1 MAREIIITAKD
12 ASPPDLSEMTVR
24 RPRVNPE
31 LILGVISPILILAIW
46 EGLVRA
52 GRLNALFFPP
62 PTVVFQTMYRMT
74 LSGDLPAE
82 VGVSLR
88 RVLYG
93 FVLGA
98 APAVVIGLS
107 MGWSRRVRAFVEPII
122 AATYPVP
129 KIALL
134 PMIMLIFGIGEMSK
148 IVIIAVGTF
157 FPAAINAT
165 AGVLGIPPT
174 FFEVARNFGA
184 GRFKTFTR
192 VVLPGSLPIV
202 FTGLRLGFGMA
213 LLLVVAAE
221 FVAAREGVGAMIWL
235 AWQTLRTERLYAG
248 IVAWAAIGL
257 ISTRGLQRLERR
269 LVRWSR

>member
-1 MAREIIITAKD
+1 MAREIIISTKD
-12 ASPPDLSEMTVR
+12 ATPPDLSEMAVR

-31 LILGVISPILILAIW
+31 LILGIISPILILALW

-107 MGWSRRVRAFVEPII
+107 LGW
-122 AATYPVP
+122 
-129 KIALL
+129 
-134 PMIMLIFGIGEMSK
+134 
-148 IVIIAVGTF
+148 
-157 FPAAINAT
+157 
-165 AGVLGIPPT
+165 
-174 FFEVARNFGA
+174 A
-184 GRFKTFTR
+184 GRGR
-192 VVLPGSLPIV
+192 
-202 FTGLRLGFGMA
+202 
-213 LLLVVAAE
+213 
-221 FVAAREGVGAMIWL
+221 GAS
-235 AWQTLRTERLYAG
+235 RP
-248 IVAWAAIGL
+248 
-257 ISTRGLQRLERR
+257 SRGLPCPGACPSSSPACGWVSAWPCCWWWRR
-269 LVRWSR
+269 SSWRRARAWGRWSGWAGRRCRPGG

>member
-1 MAREIIITAKD
+1 MAREIIITTKD
-12 ASPPDLSEMTVR
+12 ASPPDVTELAVS
-24 RPRVNPE
+24 RPRVSLE
-31 LILGVISPILILAIW
+31 LILGLISPILILAIW

-122 AATYPVP
+122 APTHPVA

-134 PMIMLIFGIGEMSK
+134 
-148 IVIIAVGTF
+148 
-157 FPAAINAT
+157 
-165 AGVLGIPPT
+165 
-174 FFEVARNFGA
+174 
-184 GRFKTFTR
+184 
-192 VVLPGSLPIV
+192 
-202 FTGLRLGFGMA
+202 
-213 LLLVVAAE
+213 
-221 FVAAREGVGAMIWL
+221 AMIL
-235 AWQTLRTERLYAG
+235 
-248 IVAWAAIGL
+248 
-257 ISTRGLQRLERR
+257 
-269 LVRWSR
+269 

>member
-1 MAREIIITAKD
+1 MAREIIISTKD
-12 ASPPDLSEMTVR
+12 ASPPDLSEMAVR

-31 LILGVISPILILAIW
+31 LILGIISPILILALW

-107 MGWSRRVRAFVEPII
+107 MGWSRRVRALLR
-122 AATYPVP
+122 PVISP
-129 KIALL
+129 PPPL
-134 PMIMLIFGIGEMSK
+134 P
-148 IVIIAVGTF
+148 
-157 FPAAINAT
+157 
-165 AGVLGIPPT
+165 
-174 FFEVARNFGA
+174 
-184 GRFKTFTR
+184 
-192 VVLPGSLPIV
+192 
-202 FTGLRLGFGMA
+202 
-213 LLLVVAAE
+213 
-221 FVAAREGVGAMIWL
+221 
-235 AWQTLRTERLYAG
+235 QT
-248 IVAWAAIGL
+248 
-257 ISTRGLQRLERR
+257 
-269 LVRWSR
+269 

>member
-1 MAREIIITAKD
+1 MAREIIISTKD
-12 ASPPDLSEMTVR
+12 ASPPDLSEMAVR

-31 LILGVISPILILAIW
+31 LILGIISPILILALW

-107 MGWSRRVRAFVEPII
+107 MGWSRRVRALVEPVL
-122 AATYPVP
+122 APP
-129 KIALL
+129 R
-134 PMIMLIFGIGEMSK
+134 PP
-148 IVIIAVGTF
+148 
-157 FPAAINAT
+157 PAHR
-165 AGVLGIPPT
+165 P
-174 FFEVARNFGA
+174 AR
-184 GRFKTFTR
+184 
-192 VVLPGSLPIV
+192 
-202 FTGLRLGFGMA
+202 
-213 LLLVVAAE
+213 
-221 FVAAREGVGAMIWL
+221 
-235 AWQTLRTERLYAG
+235 
-248 IVAWAAIGL
+248 
-257 ISTRGLQRLERR
+257 
-269 LVRWSR
+269 

>member
-1 MAREIIITAKD
+1 VAREVIITAKD
-12 ASPPDLSEMTVR
+12 SAVPGQEEPIR
-24 RPRVNPE
+24 RPRVTVE
-31 LILGVISPILILAIW
+31 LILSVISPILILSLW

-62 PTVVFQTMYRMT
+62 PTVVFQTIYQLT
-74 LSGDLPAE
+74 VSGELPAE

-98 APAVVIGLS
+98 APAVIIGLS

-134 PMIMLIFGIGEMSK
+134 PMIMLIFGIGEASK
-148 IVIIAVGTF
+148 IVIIAVGAF
-157 FPAAINAT
+157 FPAAINAA
-165 AGVLGIPPT
+165 AGVLGISPT

-184 GRFKTFTR
+184 GRYKTFMR

-248 IVAWAAIGL
+248 VVTWAALGL
-257 ISTRGLQRLERR
+257 VTTRLLQGLERR